1 MVALRLLVVVGIRG
15 ESQRAVAVMSMV
27 GGGGKKRVAM
37 FGEHDCQ
44 TNIVCY
50 PSQINK
56 WIPAHSGEYHF
67 QDHSSVN
74 SGIIKFHWNEK
85 ISRPPC

>member
-1 MVALRLLVVVGIRG
+1 VVVGR
-15 ESQRAVAVMSMV
+15 RD
-27 GGGGKKRVAM
+27 GGGKKRVAM

-56 WIPAHSGEYHF
+56 L
-67 QDHSSVN
+67 
-74 SGIIKFHWNEK
+74 
-85 ISRPPC
+85 

>member
-1 MVALRLLVVVGIRG
+1 VGR
-15 ESQRAVAVMSMV
+15 RD
-27 GGGGKKRVAM
+27 GGGKKRVAV
-37 FGEHDCQ
+37 FGEHECQ

-56 WIPAHSGEYHF
+56 RIPAHSEEHHS

-74 SGIIKFHWNEK
+74 SGIIKFHWNENT
-85 ISRPPC
+85 PE